1 VYVACE
7 NLTTYHHLRKKFDLK
22 TAEIKYVFQRFVEPE
37 RTSRHANRFN
47 FMYELH
53 RARHLK
59 VTDPRDRVFAFLG
72 HYSIRHGSNEA
83 LRMLQADYTKTV
95 EEVYVD
101 AATRALQ
108 DDFEPLV
115 ALAAVQHLHLPSKSS
130 SLDPEEYSGCRL
142 PSWVPDW
149 RTYQSHILAEPTSPH
164 FASGTKKAYL
174 KVNVQTKILEIAG
187 IEIDT
192 ISVCSEQLKDKTFH
206 IEKDL
211 RSTIATTQKLWHDV
225 CGNPGPI
232 NLEDRHISGDSA
244 VLAYTQTL
252 SNGCVATWWQEQ
264 GKLSEPDRRT
274 YHEVPTSEWLVHG
287 AAFLSRAA
295 GGTDF
300 VHPDLESIAAKTKS
314 GPHSWSR
321 AANGASTNRVFA
333 RTRKGLY
340 VLGPGVME
348 KDDVICVLLGGKM
361 PFCLRPWS
369 DQYLLVGECYVHGY
383 MAGQAVELAKS
394 GSALEKIF
402 QIV

>member
-1 VYVACE
+1 MYAACE
-7 NLTTYHHLRKKFDLK
+7 NLTTYHHLRKKFDIR

-72 HYSIRHGSNEA
+72 HYSIRYGSNEA

-115 ALAAVQHLHLPSKSS
+115 ALAAVQHLHLPSISS
-130 SLDPEEYSGCRL
+130 SLVLEKYSDCRL

-149 RTYQSHILAEPTSPH
+149 RTYQSHILSEPTSPH
-164 FASGTKKAYL
+164 SASGNKKARL
-174 KVNVQTKILEIAG
+174 KVNVETNVLEIAG

-192 ISVCSEQLKDKTFH
+192 ISACSDQLEDKTFH
-206 IEKDL
+206 LGKDL
-211 RSTIATTQKLWHDV
+211 KNIIATTQKLWHDV

-232 NLEDRHISGDSA
+232 NLRDRYVNGDSA
-244 VLAYTQTL
+244 ALAYTQTL

-264 GKLSEPDRRT
+264 GKLSEHDRRP
-274 YHEVPTSEWLVHG
+274 YHDVPTSEWLAHG
-287 AAFLSRAA
+287 AAFMSQASR
-295 GGTDF
+295 GTDF
-300 VHPDLESIAAKTKS
+300 VDADLEAIAGTTKS
-314 GPHSWSR
+314 GSHSWSR
-321 AANGASTNRVFA
+321 AANGAATNRVFA

-340 VLGPGVME
+340 VLGPAVME
-348 KDDVICVLLGGKM
+348 KGDVICVLLGGKM

-369 DQYLLVGECYVHGY
+369 HQYLLVGECYVHGY
-383 MAGQAVELAKS
+383 MAGQAIEMVDS

-402 QIV
+402 QVV